1 MAPKGNRP
9 YEWDSIPGPGA
20 YSASSNQKGEG
31 VMGDAPSFSMVGR
44 KAVPGA
50 SSASPGPVYSPR
62 SKGRM
67 GDGSH
72 YTFGSSRD
80 PGQLGGLSKKSSAS
94 KAPGPGDYETNT
106 TAKGASSLGDSPRY
120 GFGTST
126 QRETHSAR
134 GNRFISNR
142 HAQTTNFGQSPG
154 PMLYQM
160 QDGFNTDLA
169 DSPRANSPRYSFRP
183 KLPNYQTVTASPA
196 ISARSPGP
204 GSYNQDGAFGTQ
216 KRSGVKSAG
225 SYIFGSSER
234 QSAEVN
240 YKKNTYMG
248 RDFHHA
254 NLCVHS
260 PGPLVYPSRNTIG
273 TESTKAGG
281 KFKNVPSFSFGSEDR
296 FAY

>member
-1 MAPKGNRP
+1 
-9 YEWDSIPGPGA
+9 
-20 YSASSNQKGEG
+20 
-31 VMGDAPSFSMVGR
+31 
-44 KAVPGA
+44 
-50 SSASPGPVYSPR
+50 
-62 SKGRM
+62 M
-67 GDGSH
+67 GDGSK

-80 PGQLGGLSKKSSAS
+80 PGQLGGTSRKTNAS
-94 KAPGPGDYETNT
+94 KAPGPGDYDTHT

-120 GFGTST
+120 GFGTAT

-134 GNRFISNR
+134 GRRFISNR
-142 HAQTTNFGQSPG
+142 HAKTSNFGTQSPG

-160 QDGFNTDLA
+160 QDGFNTDLV

-183 KLPNYQTVTASPA
+183 KLPNYQTATASPA

-216 KRSGVKSAG
+216 ARSGVRSAG
-225 SYIFGSSER
+225 GYSFGSSER
-234 QSAEVN
+234 QSPGEN
-240 YKKNTYMG
+240 YKKNPYMG

-260 PGPLVYPSRNTIG
+260 PGPLVYPSRSTIG

-281 KFKNVPSFSFGSEDR
+281 KFKAPPSFSFGTEDR
-296 FAY
+296 FSY